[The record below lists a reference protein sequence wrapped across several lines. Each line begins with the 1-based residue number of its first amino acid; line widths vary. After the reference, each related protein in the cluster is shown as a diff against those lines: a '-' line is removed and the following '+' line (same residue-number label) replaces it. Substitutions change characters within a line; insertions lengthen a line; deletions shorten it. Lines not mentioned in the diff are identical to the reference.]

1 MRMDHPLVDEDIKAW
16 GQLLARSP
24 SLTQTTASEPQ
35 TPRLDE
41 ASALG
46 QSPPRPVTPSF
57 SLQPQRSRPPQAAST
72 YVLGPHSQQPVRLPG
87 ALPVPC
93 PASQS
98 ITGTATISKLPPP
111 PPAPQEPGAIAPSEG
126 SVLGHSS
133 CREDPTRPP
142 DLTVHPNFR
151 VLRAWPR
158 ADWALHL
165 LGLSRGNGQSPAGL
179 QAEPQP
185 CSSLPQ
191 G

>member
-1 MRMDHPLVDEDIKAW
+1 MDHPLVDEDIKAW

-57 SLQPQRSRPPQAAST
+57 SLQPQRSRPLQAAST
-72 YVLGPHSQQPVRLPG
+72 YVPGPHSQQPVWLPG

-98 ITGTATISKLPPP
+98 ITGTATITANSLLPHQHPRSQALLP
-111 PPAPQEPGAIAPSEG
+111 HLKVRYCGTAHVGRTPRGLLTWLYIPTSEFSGPGQEQTG
-126 SVLGHSS
+126 
-133 CREDPTRPP
+133 
-142 DLTVHPNFR
+142 
-151 VLRAWPR
+151 
-158 ADWALHL
+158 ALHL

-185 CSSLPQ
+185 CSSLPR